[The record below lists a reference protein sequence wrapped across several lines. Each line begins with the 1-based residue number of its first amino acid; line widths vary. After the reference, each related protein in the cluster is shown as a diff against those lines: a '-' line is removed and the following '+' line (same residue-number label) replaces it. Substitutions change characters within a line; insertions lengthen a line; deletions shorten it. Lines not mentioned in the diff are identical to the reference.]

1 MNKAVLSTWLRR
13 AGLMHLADTLRFR
26 LLQSRYRAENRAFR
40 AENPAVA
47 LPPDYLMYESFKL
60 SYRSYYEGGRE
71 TAEWLKGHLAPHL
84 PLQNQHLLDW
94 GCGPG
99 RVIRHLP
106 GVIGAG
112 CRFTGTDA
120 NAQSVA
126 WCRAHLPG
134 LSFLH
139 NGMSPPLAADAN
151 TFDAAYGISIF
162 THLSGQGHESWLAEL
177 LRVLRPGGVLLLT
190 THGAAFRPI
199 LTVAERARFDA
210 GQLVERRHVR
220 EGHRV
225 FAAFQP
231 AQFLRKLFD
240 GRLAVLRH
248 EPGQWLGH
256 TASQDVWVLRKQ

>member
-1 MNKAVLSTWLRR
+1 MNKAALSTLLRR
-13 AGLMHLADTLRFR
+13 AGLMHLADTIRFR
-26 LLQSRYRAENRAFR
+26 VMQARHRAENQAFR
-40 AENPAVA
+40 AAHPAVV

-60 SYRSYYEGGRE
+60 SYSSYYDGGRQ
-71 TAEWLKGHLAPHL
+71 TAEWLKGHLAPYL
-84 PLQNQHLLDW
+84 SLQNQQILDW

-106 GVIGAG
+106 EVIGAG
-112 CRFTGTDA
+112 CHFTGTDA

-126 WCRAHLPG
+126 WCRTHLPG
-134 LSFLH
+134 LTFLQ
-139 NGMSPPLAADAN
+139 NGMSPPLAAEAA

-162 THLSGQGHESWLAEL
+162 THLSAQGHESWLTEL

-190 THGAAFRPI
+190 THGAAFRAI
-199 LTVAERARFDA
+199 LTEVEQATFDA
-210 GQLVERRHVR
+210 GQLVERSNVR

-231 AQFLRKLFD
+231 ARFLVSLF
-240 GRLAVLRH
+240 GEWLTVLRH

-256 TASQDVWVLRKQ
+256 TASQDVWVLRKN